1 MAPDQRF
8 ARLTTDPRFRRAK
21 QKNVKA
27 EIDER
32 FKDVLT
38 EDFGKVQ
45 GTSRVDSRGRK
56 RTSTHTTDEMKRFY
70 RMRSP
75 EAGEEPAPRIDYA
88 RGEGL
93 LESSGSEDEDSSEDD
108 ESDVE
113 EDELEIGGKRS
124 RLAAFQPSDSESEE
138 DSDDEGQLKVDLSED
153 EDESAFPPEAD
164 DEEEQEEEEGIDPTA
179 RIAAVNLDWDHLRA
193 GDIFTIFAS
202 FLKPVQKKGDK
213 SAPPPPGKLLNVR
226 IYPSEFGKERM
237 AKEDELGPGGGIF
250 LAKPGDKKKSK
261 GGKRTQKL
269 SLAQPEEEE
278 DEEEEEEGAEEEED
292 EEDDAEEDAESE
304 IDGNESDGLD
314 ADADDLEIISDVASE
329 AGSEDIDMEQLR
341 QYQLERLRYYYAI
354 ATFSTVAAAELIM
367 GELNGTEFERTA
379 NVLDLAYVPEDMT
392 FAEDEATDECDK
404 EPKGYKGNEFVT
416 DALRHSKVK
425 LTWDQDDANRTK
437 LTRRALTREEIE
449 EEDFANLVAGSDSE
463 DDDADFEEDEEAGEK
478 KMTKK
483 QKMKERKEK
492 LRALLLGGDDDETG
506 DIWGKAGSAWQDEL
520 ADLKEDKASKGKK
533 GKKGDDDVEIT
544 FRPGLSV
551 AKAAEPETDDMTT
564 LEKYQRRMKEKKAKK
579 KEELELKRAEKEGRD
594 GKKVERKAA
603 DDFFGDDDSG
613 AEDEPA
619 VGKARSPDPEDLGLV
634 DDPTHHF
641 SLKDHLAAEKDAGK
655 KKRKRNK
662 KKAARE
668 VELGP
673 EGFKVDVA
681 DPRFSAMYDEA
692 SFALDPTHPKF
703 HDSAANREILKKTRE
718 GHAAKRDAPG
728 TAGGAA
734 SGERDLAELAA
745 SVKRKMEGGS
755 SRKRKRS
762 KK

>member
-45 GTSRVDSRGRK
+45 GTSRVDKRGRK
-56 RTSTHTTDEMKRFY
+56 LTSTHTTDEMKRFY

-75 EAGEEPAPRIDYA
+75 DAEEEAPRIDYA
-88 RGEGL
+88 RGEGV
-93 LESSGSEDEDSSEDD
+93 LESSGSEDESSED

-138 DSDDEGQLKVDLSED
+138 DSEDEGQLKVDLSED
-153 EDESAFPPEAD
+153 EGESAFPPEAD
-164 DEEEQEEEEGIDPTA
+164 EGEQEEEEGIDPTA

-202 FLKPVQKKGDK
+202 FLKPIQKKGDK

-250 LAKPGDKKKSK
+250 LAKPGEKKKSK
-261 GGKRTQKL
+261 A
-269 SLAQPEEEE
+269 SDDE
-278 DEEEEEEGAEEEED
+278 DEEEEEDDEEED
-292 EEDDAEEDAESE
+292 EGEEAEEDDEQSE

-314 ADADDLEIISDVASE
+314 AEADDLEIISDIASE

-367 GELNGTEFERTA
+367 TELNGTEFERTA

-392 FAEDEATDECDK
+392 FAEDEVTDECDK

-463 DDDADFEEDEEAGEK
+463 DSEADFEEEEAAAGEK
-478 KMTKK
+478 KTKK

-492 LRALLLGGDDDETG
+492 LRALLLGGDDGETG

-520 ADLKEDKASKGKK
+520 ADLKEDKAGKGKK
-533 GKKGDDDVEIT
+533 GKKADADDVEIT

-564 LEKYQRRMKEKKAKK
+564 LEKYQRRMKEKKARK
-579 KEELELKRAEKEGRD
+579 KEELELRRAEKEGRD
-594 GKKVERKAA
+594 GKTETKKAK
-603 DDFFGDDDSG
+603 DDFFGDDSG
-613 AEDEPA
+613 GEDGEDGEPA
-619 VGKARSPDPEDLGLV
+619 EHNRSPTPDIGLV

-655 KKRKRNK
+655 KKRKRSK

-673 EGFKVDVA
+673 EGFTVDVA
-681 DPRFSAMYDEA
+681 DPRFAAMYDEA
-692 SFALDPTHPKF
+692 SFALDPTHPK
-703 HDSAANREILKKTRE
+703 
-718 GHAAKRDAPG
+718 
-728 TAGGAA
+728 
-734 SGERDLAELAA
+734 
-745 SVKRKMEGGS
+745 
-755 SRKRKRS
+755 
-762 KK
+762 